1 MASRSTLWAARVRQ
15 ACDELWPEAVDDD
28 IVVVTHVSPIK
39 AAVAWAL
46 GVGDETSWRMFVDL
60 ASVSRI
66 GVGRSGPSLRTFN
79 ETQFRPSS

>member
-1 MASRSTLWAARVRQ
+1 
-15 ACDELWPEAVDDD
+15 
-28 IVVVTHVSPIK
+28 
-39 AAVAWAL
+39 
-46 GVGDETSWRMFVDL
+46 VDL